1 MNLSGHFKSIY
12 EHQSPE
18 AVRHVFNRVV
28 VIYQCMKLLIVEDE
42 PELAASMDTYLR
54 HENYTCETASNYPEA
69 LVKTESWDYDCIIL
83 DITIPGGSGL
93 QLLQQLKKN
102 HKTDG
107 VIIISARNSIDD
119 RIHGLN
125 LGADDYLVKPFHLSE
140 LAARVAAII
149 RRKVHDGNNI
159 IYFREIEM
167 DTMANEVRIHGNTVE
182 LTRKEYDL
190 LLYLVSNSGKVIP
203 KHALMNHLWSE
214 EMGYVESFDFI
225 YTHIKNVRKKLQQS
239 GCKDYI
245 KSVYGI
251 GYKLTDK

>member
-1 MNLSGHFKSIY
+1 
-12 EHQSPE
+12 
-18 AVRHVFNRVV
+18 
-28 VIYQCMKLLIVEDE
+28 MKLLIVEDE
-42 PELAASMDTYLR
+42 PDLAASMEAYLR
-54 HENYTCETASNYPEA
+54 QESYTCETAANYQEA
-69 LVKTESWDYDCIIL
+69 LVKTESWDYNCIIL
-83 DITIPGGSGL
+83 DITLPGGSGL
-93 QLLQQLKKN
+93 QVLQELKKN

-149 RRKVHDGNNI
+149 RRKMHDGNNTVS
-159 IYFREIEM
+159 FREIVM
-167 DTMANEVRIHGNTVE
+167 DTMANEVSIHGKQVE
-182 LTRKEYDL
+182 LTRKEYEL
-190 LLYLVSNSGKVIP
+190 LLYLVSNHGKVIP
-203 KHALMNHLWSE
+203 KNALMNHLWSE

-225 YTHIKNVRKKLQQS
+225 YTHIKNVRKKLQQR